1 MEPLLRARS
10 CYVTL
15 RARRRID
22 FPTPASNRLRGA
34 LGFLLDEHLFRP
46 QSGVGPSGF
55 HDPPRPFAL
64 RASQLDGAAVEAGG
78 VVSFEL
84 MVFWLNP
91 QPFHEAIARLD
102 WAELDD
108 WSERVHEH
116 TLDPAPPCRAARVS
130 FLTPTELKPA
140 PLPGESPEFA
150 TLISRIRDRIA
161 ALRLF
166 YGPGPLDADFRGMAE
181 RAASVRTA
189 GARIEH
195 VTSSRTSRRSG
206 QSHPLGGFIG
216 SVDYEGE
223 LAEFLP
229 WLQAGCAS
237 GVGRQTVW
245 GKGVI
250 DVKPQQPAPPPW

>member
-78 VVSFEL
+78 TVSFEL
-84 MVFWLNP
+84 IVFWLNP
-91 QPFHEAIARLD
+91 QPFHEAFARLD
-102 WAELDD
+102 WAELAG
-108 WSERVHEH
+108 WEETVHTHLLEPG
-116 TLDPAPPCRAARVS
+116 LPCRALRVN

-140 PLPGESPEFA
+140 PPPGEPPEFA
-150 TLISRIRDRIA
+150 TLVARIRDRVA

-166 YGPGPLDADFRGMAE
+166 YGPGPLEADFQGLAE
-181 RAASVRTA
+181 RAAAVRVA
-189 GARIEH
+189 SSRIEH
-195 VTSSRTSRRSG
+195 VDARRTSRRSG
-206 QSHPLGGFIG
+206 QSHPLGGFVG
-216 SVDYEGE
+216 YADYEGA
-223 LAEFLP
+223 LDEFLP
-229 WLQAGCAS
+229 WLAAGCDS